1 MKETKETKEM
11 QETKEYV
18 ILFKIVLVCLLL
30 GFSIGGLIF
39 NSMKVGHVNIHSEKL
54 GCEYVEK
61 KECKQVWVRGG
72 EK

>member
-1 MKETKETKEM
+1 MKEMEVMED
-11 QETKEYV
+11 YA
-18 ILFKIVLVCLLL
+18 ILFKIFFASLLL
-30 GFSIGGLIF
+30 GFAIGGLIF
-39 NSMKVGHVNIHSEKL
+39 DSMKVGHVNIHSEKL